1 MWSDQA
7 SRTGVLGCCHAW
19 TYIVLYIL
27 AVALW
32 ALFRM
37 TMPTYRCL
45 FNNLFGCLII
55 LIWVFWVV
63 TRAYTRTKYNNHGV
77 GGGEVEGG
85 VLFIFT
91 HILVHCFCFPCAEI
105 QEAMD
110 LEDLEKA
117 W

>member
-1 MWSDQA
+1 MLGSSGVLLFMAASLVLWKVLCIGIKRGSRGSARVIVEAVCCPGCMWSDQA

-63 TRAYTRTKYNNHGV
+63 
-77 GGGEVEGG
+77 
-85 VLFIFT
+85 
-91 HILVHCFCFPCAEI
+91 
-105 QEAMD
+105 
-110 LEDLEKA
+110 
-117 W
+117 